1 MAIAQGRCLVGVN
14 TSDNDFKTP
23 EKTGGEKTHKLT
35 IAEMPSHSHNHKL
48 AYGSNDPAKG
58 FNYGNTYAGT
68 FDDNTWIVSTG
79 RRSTSQ

>member
-1 MAIAQGRCLVGVN
+1 
-14 TSDNDFKTP
+14 
-23 EKTGGEKTHKLT
+23 
-35 IAEMPSHSHNHKL
+35 MPSYSHDHKP
-48 AYGSNDPAKG
+48 AYGDNDPAKG

>member
-1 MAIAQGRCLVGVN
+1 MAIAQGRTLVGVN

-35 IAEMPSHSHNHKL
+35 ISEMPRHSHNHKL
-48 AYGSNDPAKG
+48 AYGGNDPAKG
-58 FNYGNTYAGT
+58 FNYGNTFVGV
-68 FDDNTWIVSTG
+68 FSDDTWIVSTG